1 MTPFSSANLMTLSTY
16 ESNFLRA
23 YLISG
28 ESSEKLRA
36 LKKLVHRRVSS
47 QSKIKTTNKERL
59 TMLILFSRLGLHNTH
74 IHELID
80 VPLPNLFS

>member
-1 MTPFSSANLMTLSTY
+1 MTLYTY

-23 YLISG
+23 YLISV

-47 QSKIKTTNKERL
+47 QSKIKTMDSLRL
-59 TMLILFSRLGLHNTH
+59 TMLIFFSRLGLHYTH

-80 VPLPNLFS
+80 VPLPNFLS